1 MALQAKQPLHA
12 LEQRS
17 NAIREPHTDHRPTP
31 LPKRPDPTPISYS
44 NRFSRDGND
53 DDSLPTSSNDST
65 ATLRVAVDETQTK
78 AGPSRPPAR
87 PSTRSSRHH
96 LEHNPFEQS
105 FSKPSD
111 SPDGNVDDVEVDTPT
126 KRRGAKGNNAKDG
139 EKAGRASS
147 VASTSTATA
156 AAGAAPSKEGATTS
170 DKAAGRGAGTSTPTG
185 GKDAQTPSSKRVLP
199 PVSSMTSPS
208 ANESGSNHYPWSNSF
223 SSSLRSGPLSPAMLA
238 GPQSSF
244 DPSAFRTGFT
254 PDLSTFKTGLTPL
267 GATGASFPPPSPN
280 TAAFLAMVTNSSGPG
295 LSGATITPNTLSALS
310 GNPMDNVANQ
320 NAAVTSQP
328 GSNKQDDQ
336 QQQQQQQQSQQQ
348 QQQPSQARGT
358 NDGQA
363 QQPQGQQRQDAAANV
378 KAENPAQTTQA
389 ASGLF
394 LLSQAHQELAKRED
408 AAAAA
413 QAAAHALHGVQR
425 PSDSQQQALYNSS
438 QQPQH
443 LGPNAAQH
451 GGKGAAAGRG
461 AGKRKKSEPKGA
473 AGATGGAKKA
483 KSAKSEQGG
492 SVASMS
498 GDDLDD
504 DDDDD
509 EARMSKG
516 AGGIEDEEKRKNF
529 LERNRQA
536 ALKCRQRKKAWLAS
550 LQAKV
555 EYLQTDNEHLQG
567 TVSAL
572 RNEIMFLKSQLMQT
586 QRQLGPNVNGGNP
599 NALLNGNNLNVNQ
612 AAAGA
617 VAPGLGRNSMSG
629 PVPISNGAPLGPG
642 NVSAGM
648 VANGLPMTSMSGVS
662 GAPPSTMNLANVGA
676 GQYQA
681 HAVPRPTHIP
691 GQYTHTGQPNPQQQ
705 LQSTNH
711 ARQTSGSHQAPAPTH
726 DRRGEAQVA

>member
-1 MALQAKQPLHA
+1 M
-12 LEQRS
+12 
-17 NAIREPHTDHRPTP
+17 PT
-31 LPKRPDPTPISYS
+31 
-44 NRFSRDGND
+44 
-53 DDSLPTSSNDST
+53 
-65 ATLRVAVDETQTK
+65 
-78 AGPSRPPAR
+78 GPSRPPAR

-111 SPDGNVDDVEVDTPT
+111 SPDDHGDDGEVDTPT
-126 KRRGAKGNNAKDG
+126 KGGSSKTKGAKNR
-139 EKAGRASS
+139 EKADRAGS
-147 VASTSTATA
+147 VGSTAATA
-156 AAGAAPSKEGATTS
+156 ATTGPAAGKQGQGAAESSSAKGAVPSTA
-170 DKAAGRGAGTSTPTG
+170 DKAGPRAGNSTPTS
-185 GKDAQTPSSKRVLP
+185 GKEAQTPSKRVLP

-208 ANESGSNHYPWSNSF
+208 ANESGSNHFPWNSTF

-244 DPSAFRTGFT
+244 DPTTFRTGLT

-280 TAAFLAMVTNSSGPG
+280 TAAFLAMVTNSNGSG

-310 GNPMDNVANQ
+310 GNPMDNVTNHSS
-320 NAAVTSQP
+320 AVTSQP
-328 GSNKQDDQ
+328 SNLKQED
-336 QQQQQQQQSQQQ
+336 SQQQ
-348 QQQPSQARGT
+348 QQRSSQAQGSV
-358 NDGQA
+358 DGRA
-363 QQPQGQQRQDAAANV
+363 QQQQHAQSQSRQGTANG
-378 KAENPAQTTQA
+378 KNDNPTQTTQA

-413 QAAAHALHGVQR
+413 QAAAHALHGIPR
-425 PSDSQQQALYNSS
+425 PNDSQQQALYSNQ
-438 QQPQH
+438 QQPH
-443 LGPNAAQH
+443 HNAFQA
-451 GGKGAAAGRG
+451 GGKGASNANRSTGTGKRKKTDGKGAAASANASGS
-461 AGKRKKSEPKGA
+461 KKV
-473 AGATGGAKKA
+473 

-504 DDDDD
+504 DGDMDDD
-509 EARMSKG
+509 SKG
-516 AGGIEDEEKRKNF
+516 AGGPEDEEKRKNF

-567 TVSAL
+567 TVGAL
-572 RNEIMFLKSQLMQT
+572 RNEIMFLKSQLLQT
-586 QRQLGPNVNGGNP
+586 QRQLGASGPNANGDLSNGLVNGNP
-599 NALLNGNNLNVNQ
+599 LTMNQ
-612 AAAGA
+612 AGTGA

-642 NVSAGM
+642 NISAGM
-648 VANGLPMTSMSGVS
+648 VANPMPMTSMAGVS
-662 GAPPSTMNLANVGA
+662 GASSSNMGLPNIGP

-691 GQYTHTGQPNPQQQ
+691 GQYTHSGPSQQQ
-705 LQSTNH
+705 NSNH
-711 ARQTSGSHQAPAPTH
+711 ARQPSGGHQTGAVAH